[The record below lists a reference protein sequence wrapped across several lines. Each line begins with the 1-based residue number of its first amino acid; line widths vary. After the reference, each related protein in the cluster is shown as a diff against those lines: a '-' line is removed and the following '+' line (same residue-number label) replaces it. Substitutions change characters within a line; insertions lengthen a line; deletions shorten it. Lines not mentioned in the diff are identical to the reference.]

1 MPEPAALWVLFDR
14 RPQLDARALASALGP
29 GTLVEGSDTILNVR
43 VRGQAL
49 RVIASGE
56 PIPPEPI
63 ERLLPAAHLRDD
75 QKRTLA
81 SHSAHALVVHEES
94 EPGPEGLVAL
104 YETAWGLRA
113 DAMLGVVNPVTWM
126 SLTSEIFAKTM
137 DPEFVAA
144 VRASPAESLALWL
157 GFVKF
162 FKPDG
167 AAWLVTRGASLVSLP
182 DLAWLASDAQS
193 HDEHDDVFGMFGSVL
208 DYMHTTGEP
217 LVVGDVVD
225 LGAREL
231 KVRAPYEF
239 VDAIGEE
246 TLVIEPR

>member
-14 RPQLDARALASALGP
+14 EPQLDARSLARALGP
-29 GTLVEGSDTILNVR
+29 GALVEGTDAVLHVR
-43 VRGQAL
+43 ARGQAL
-49 RVIASGE
+49 RVIASGA
-56 PIPPEPI
+56 PAPPDAV

-81 SHSAHALVVHEES
+81 EHAAHVLVVHENE

-113 DAMLGVVNPVTWM
+113 EAMLGVINPVTWM
-126 SLTSEIFAKTM
+126 SLTREMLGKTM

-144 VRASPAESLALWL
+144 VRASPAECLALWL
-157 GFVKF
+157 GFVTF

-167 AAWLVTRGASLVSLP
+167 AAWLATRGAALVGLA
-182 DLAWLASDAQS
+182 DLAWLAYGGGS
-193 HDEHDDVFGMFGSVL
+193 HEEHDDVFGMFGSVL
-208 DYMHTTGEP
+208 DYMHTCGEP

-225 LGAREL
+225 LGTREL
-231 KVRAPYEF
+231 KVRAPYEY
-239 VDAIGEE
+239 VETLGEA

>member
-1 MPEPAALWVLFDR
+1 MPGPAELWVLFDR
-14 RPQLDARALASALGP
+14 RPQLDAPSLACALGP
-29 GTLVEGSDTILNVR
+29 GALVEGTDTVLQVR
-43 VRGQAL
+43 VRGEAL

-56 PIPPEPI
+56 PIPSEPV
-63 ERLLPAAHLRDD
+63 ERLLPAAHLREE

-81 SHSAHALVVHEES
+81 SHTAHALIVHEES
-94 EPGPEGLVAL
+94 EPGPDGLVAL

-113 DAMLGVVNPVTWM
+113 EEMLGVMNPVTWM
-126 SLTSEIFAKTM
+126 SLTRDILGKTM

-157 GFVKF
+157 GFVTF

-167 AAWLVTRGASLVSLP
+167 GAWLATRGASLVGLP
-182 DLAWLASDAQS
+182 DLAWLARDGES
-193 HDEHDDVFGMFGSVL
+193 HEAHDDAFGIFGSVL
-208 DYMHTTGEP
+208 DYMHTSGDS

-225 LGAREL
+225 LGTREL

-239 VDAIGEE
+239 VDVIGDE

>member
-1 MPEPAALWVLFDR
+1 MPQPAALWVLFDR
-14 RPQLDARALASALGP
+14 RPQLEASALATSLGQ
-29 GTLVEGSDTILNVR
+29 GALVEGNGTILNVR

-49 RVIASGE
+49 RVVAYGE
-56 PIPPEPI
+56 AVPAEEV

-81 SHSAHALVVHEES
+81 SHAAHALIIHEDP
-94 EPGPEGLVAL
+94 EPGPDGLVAL
-104 YETAWGLRA
+104 YETAWGLRGE
-113 DAMLGVVNPVTWM
+113 AMLGVMNPVTWM
-126 SLTSEIFAKTM
+126 SLTSEILGKTM

-182 DLAWLASDAQS
+182 DLAWLASDPS
-193 HDEHDDVFGMFGSVL
+193 PDEHDVVFGMFGSVL

-225 LGAREL
+225 LGARHL

-246 TLVIEPR
+246 TLVMEPR

>member
-1 MPEPAALWVLFDR
+1 MPEPAALWVLFDG
-14 RPQLDARALASALGP
+14 RPRLDARSLASALGP
-29 GTLVEGSDTILNVR
+29 GTLVEGSDTVLNVR
-43 VRGQAL
+43 VHGQAL
-49 RVIASGE
+49 RVVASGE
-56 PIPPEPI
+56 PVPPEAI
-63 ERLLPAAHLRDD
+63 ERLLPAAHLREE

-81 SHSAHALVVHEES
+81 AHTAHALVLHEDD
-94 EPGPEGLVAL
+94 EPGPVGLVAI
-104 YETAWGLRA
+104 YETAWGLRG

-126 SLTSEIFAKTM
+126 SLTREILGKTM
-137 DPEFVAA
+137 DPEFVNA
-144 VRASPAESLALWL
+144 VLASPAECLALWL
-157 GFVKF
+157 GFIKF

-167 AAWLVTRGASLVSLP
+167 GAWLATKGASLVGLP
-182 DLAWLASDAQS
+182 DLAWLAADAES
-193 HDEHDDVFGMFGSVL
+193 HEEHDDVFGMFGSVL

-225 LGAREL
+225 LGDKEL